1 MDNQI
6 NVYLTFSGN
15 AKEAMTFYRDI
26 LGGKLEIM
34 KVSDTPAKDRCPEG
48 MQDQVMHSSLT
59 NGNLV
64 LFATDMVAGDK
75 LTEGNGMSLSLTCST
90 DDDIKTIYNKLS
102 EGGVQIHPVKKEFWG
117 GMFGVLKDKFGKVWM
132 LNCPI
137 K

>member
-1 MDNQI
+1 MNNQL
-6 NVYLTFSGN
+6 NVYLTFNGN
-15 AKEAMTFYRDI
+15 AAEAMAFYNDI

-48 MQDQVMHSSLT
+48 MQNQVMHSSLI

-64 LFATDMVAGDK
+64 LFATDMVAGEK
-75 LTEGNGMSLSLTCST
+75 LTEGNGMSLCLTCENE
-90 DDDIKTIYNKLS
+90 DDLNNIYNRLS

-132 LNCPI
+132 LNSE
-137 K
+137 KK